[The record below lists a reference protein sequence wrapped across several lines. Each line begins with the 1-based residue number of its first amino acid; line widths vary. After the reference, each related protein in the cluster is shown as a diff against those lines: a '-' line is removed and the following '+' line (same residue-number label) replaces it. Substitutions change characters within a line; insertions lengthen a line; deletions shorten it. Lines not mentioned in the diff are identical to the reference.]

1 MRGYGWLM
9 PIITRTPINGA
20 RLRELREAAELS
32 QADLAAKCSRAGR
45 PVNQSQISRL
55 EAGRHQP
62 YMPLLRTLA
71 KVLGVAV
78 EDLLDRQPAKQ
89 AS

>member
-1 MRGYGWLM
+1 M
-9 PIITRTPINGA
+9 PIVTRTPIDGA
-20 RLRELREAAELS
+20 RLRELRERADLS

-45 PVNQSQISRL
+45 PVTQSQISRL
-55 EAGRHQP
+55 EAGLHQP

-71 KVLGVAV
+71 KVLAV
-78 EDLLDRQPAKQ
+78 EVDELLEREPTKQ